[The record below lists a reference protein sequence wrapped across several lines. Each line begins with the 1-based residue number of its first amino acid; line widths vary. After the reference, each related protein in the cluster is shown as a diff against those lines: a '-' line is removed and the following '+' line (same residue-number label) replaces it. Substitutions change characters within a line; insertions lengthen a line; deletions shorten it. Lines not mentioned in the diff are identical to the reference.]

1 MRNSVEEFFRNWSY
15 ISFCCNC
22 NCKQF
27 QCLSESRQNKIEQ
40 KRGGICVHTWKVL
53 RRRSKEII
61 ITMRLIILSWLVMG
75 RMTTTTAKEIQD
87 GLWTLMA
94 VLLVFIVAKI
104 ITLSTQMIIS
114 QLICKWKC
122 KNYEEIRICPMQAPG
137 VVYHVQC

>member
-22 NCKQF
+22 NY
-27 QCLSESRQNKIEQ
+27 LSESRQNKIEQ
-40 KRGGICVHTWKVL
+40 KKGGGEICVHIWKVL
-53 RRRSKEII
+53 RRSSKEII
-61 ITMRLIILSWLVMG
+61 ITTMRLIIISWLVMG
-75 RMTTTTAKEIQD
+75 RMTTTTAKEIRD
-87 GLWTLMA
+87 GLRTLVV

-122 KNYEEIRICPMQAPG
+122 KNYEEIRIWPMQAPG
-137 VVYHVQC
+137 VVYHVHC